1 MKLNNIFPKIYFNNN
16 FLKKNEFS
24 IIVLLYFYSYVLGP
38 AIVNIYTVILAI
50 YALIYIIRKKRTFN
64 KLEFFFS
71 LFISYIILKDFFL
84 SDSINYDFIGILR
97 FYLIFLLIYKFKDQD
112 LNIFYFLIYSCL
124 FISIDGIFQ
133 YFFNY
138 NFFGYPKY
146 EFNRLTGVFGNEPII
161 GSFLIKFFF
170 PVLVY
175 FFIIKV
181 NKIFYGIS
189 FLILSLCIFLSGEK
203 MAFIQLLIFSIS
215 ILSYLFIFKRNFF
228 IKIKTNYLK
237 VFIIFLIASSFLL
250 IYNQNYKNNRFYSLY
265 VNILDFDYKNL
276 SNNNHFN
283 TSYTNYVYNFASAL
297 KTFNLS
303 PYYGNGYRDY
313 NVNCKDK
320 LKGSYLSVGCSTHPH
335 NITLEVL
342 TDHGIIGVILFYNFI
357 FYLIFKNFNSRDK
370 NYGFYISFLILN
382 FPLFTSQ
389 SIFSSYFGSIYF
401 LILYINY
408 YIYLKN
414 LK

>member
-1 MKLNNIFPKIYFNNN
+1 
-16 FLKKNEFS
+16 
-24 IIVLLYFYSYVLGP
+24 
-38 AIVNIYTVILAI
+38 
-50 YALIYIIRKKRTFN
+50 
-64 KLEFFFS
+64 
-71 LFISYIILKDFFL
+71 
-84 SDSINYDFIGILR
+84 
-97 FYLIFLLIYKFKDQD
+97 
-112 LNIFYFLIYSCL
+112 
-124 FISIDGIFQ
+124 
-133 YFFNY
+133 
-138 NFFGYPKY
+138 
-146 EFNRLTGVFGNEPII
+146 
-161 GSFLIKFFF
+161 
-170 PVLVY
+170 
-175 FFIIKV
+175 
-181 NKIFYGIS
+181 
-189 FLILSLCIFLSGEK
+189 